1 MSTLI
6 PLPKHRHKD
15 KFRWTLGNF
24 AWSFRKDKRE
34 HVRMANKEYIRIFSG
49 LWYCYLNL
57 DQTSTTTSKVIPF
70 PGL

>member
-6 PLPKHRHKD
+6 PLSKRRRND

-24 AWSFRKDKRE
+24 AWSFRQDKRE
-34 HVRMANKEYIRIFSG
+34 HIRIGNKEYIRIFSG

-57 DQTSTTTSKVIPF
+57 AETPTGKVIPF